1 MEPTSVLRQLSDI
14 SKIRNVGALQEHE
27 LEKRREERKND
38 VGNKT
43 RNQRAPEGIS
53 RLEIP
58 KLGEERALPSM
69 RFPEASAA
77 VAHSYRQADRLPDVP
92 HFLSKLGEERALPN
106 MRFPEASAAVAH

>member
-1 MEPTSVLRQLSDI
+1 MEPTSVLRESSDI

-27 LEKRREERKND
+27 LEKRREERKKDD
-38 VGNKT
+38 VGKKT

-77 VAHSYRQADRLPDVP
+77 VAQNYRRADRLPDVYCWQARRCLAP
-92 HFLSKLGEERALPN
+92 SGVHTPRVTETTAR
-106 MRFPEASAAVAH
+106 